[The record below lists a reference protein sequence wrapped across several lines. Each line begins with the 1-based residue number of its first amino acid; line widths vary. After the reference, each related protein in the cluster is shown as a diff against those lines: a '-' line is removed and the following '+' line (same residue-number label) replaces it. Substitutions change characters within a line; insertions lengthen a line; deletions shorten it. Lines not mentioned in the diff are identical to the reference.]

1 MNSTVKFN
9 EDLMNLIEKV
19 RLNLVSVTS
28 DSLGAILT
36 KLTSYNPNNIVY
48 NNIDELAKEQNN
60 DFNIYYKN
68 LPHLNNVKDET
79 FRVNNQ
85 FIDYNKNHF
94 KNILYKNENTYTYIV
109 SSKNLI
115 KGRPKLSDIRVING
129 FERNNLKVYYDNYMN
144 FSLFIFD
151 KVSKKTVN
159 YYLQNN
165 SIKFPIFCFY
175 CSKARN
181 LKYNCFDYNNFK
193 KNMLDDINKFMEN
206 YNDELVKTPTDS
218 IKLFVNYFN
227 SYNKISIPQTRSL
240 DAYKNYLSCYKY
252 NLETLKCLRSMF
264 EVIDKCNNQLVNEE
278 DLKSLKDTIETQNKL
293 IKLNEE
299 EIDKLKDDNS
309 NASNENNFLTDKL
322 TKLSEEYD
330 KIKYNFDSLYEKYT
344 VLKNDNYNVKYKKK
358 CLSYINI
365 FLIMLLL
372 LSIFIIVNLEPNLD
386 LYYKRFKLYYNYSYD
401 FLRDIYN
408 NTNMYDDSL
417 YYDDYL

>member
-165 SIKFPIFCFY
+165 KL
-175 CSKARN
+175 SK
-181 LKYNCFDYNNFK
+181 
-193 KNMLDDINKFMEN
+193 
-206 YNDELVKTPTDS
+206 
-218 IKLFVNYFN
+218 
-227 SYNKISIPQTRSL
+227 KISNK
-240 DAYKNYLSCYKY
+240 AKY
-252 NLETLKCLRSMF
+252 RTTKILKISNH
-264 EVIDKCNNQLVNEE
+264 EVIKKI
-278 DLKSLKDTIETQNKL
+278 LKKVFQK
-293 IKLNEE
+293 
-299 EIDKLKDDNS
+299 
-309 NASNENNFLTDKL
+309 
-322 TKLSEEYD
+322 
-330 KIKYNFDSLYEKYT
+330 
-344 VLKNDNYNVKYKKK
+344 
-358 CLSYINI
+358 
-365 FLIMLLL
+365 
-372 LSIFIIVNLEPNLD
+372 
-386 LYYKRFKLYYNYSYD
+386 
-401 FLRDIYN
+401 
-408 NTNMYDDSL
+408 
-417 YYDDYL
+417 